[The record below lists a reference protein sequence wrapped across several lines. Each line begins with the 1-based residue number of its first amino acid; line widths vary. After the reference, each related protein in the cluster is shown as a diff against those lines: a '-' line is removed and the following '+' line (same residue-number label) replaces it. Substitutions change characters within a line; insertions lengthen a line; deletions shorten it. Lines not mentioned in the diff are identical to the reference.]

1 MKKSYFKIVK
11 IVICMCTCSTMLLS
25 ISKPEITLS
34 QYVVSPRINL
44 FTDPAYE
51 YNQVPGLDEN
61 ILYRTQIDFRYQFS
75 ERVHI
80 SCISEYGSPN
90 FRYDQDFRLQSLIV
104 DFKQENYN
112 VSVGRQTLR
121 NPFYYTSIDGIKV
134 ETPNGQ
140 GNQFSISAGII
151 PEFFNNPGTQKKIIQ
166 ASGKFAYDQGVTT
179 LSVWDIKDDSENS
192 YTAGLINRHRISD
205 QLNFTTYLSWNLKEN
220 LPYYNKLHIRYG
232 KGKQSMYLGFRQ
244 RVFNIEDL
252 YPWIPD
258 ENWVIKSM
266 YVGGYHNLSHDLM
279 FKLHYS
285 IRYADRQGSQFQTS
299 FQYKKYNLTILSGD
313 IDGDKLTGGMFSAQ
327 YDLNS
332 AISFGGNFSLNSVDE
347 IDETELKESTS
358 IYGWS
363 EMKIGHSL
371 KVRIFGQYSENSYY
385 TQDGRGGIFLSYVF

>member
-179 LSVWDIKDDSENS
+179 LSV
-192 YTAGLINRHRISD
+192 
-205 QLNFTTYLSWNLKEN
+205 
-220 LPYYNKLHIRYG
+220 
-232 KGKQSMYLGFRQ
+232 
-244 RVFNIEDL
+244 
-252 YPWIPD
+252 
-258 ENWVIKSM
+258 
-266 YVGGYHNLSHDLM
+266 
-279 FKLHYS
+279 
-285 IRYADRQGSQFQTS
+285 
-299 FQYKKYNLTILSGD
+299 
-313 IDGDKLTGGMFSAQ
+313 
-327 YDLNS
+327 
-332 AISFGGNFSLNSVDE
+332 
-347 IDETELKESTS
+347 
-358 IYGWS
+358 
-363 EMKIGHSL
+363 
-371 KVRIFGQYSENSYY
+371 
-385 TQDGRGGIFLSYVF
+385 GI